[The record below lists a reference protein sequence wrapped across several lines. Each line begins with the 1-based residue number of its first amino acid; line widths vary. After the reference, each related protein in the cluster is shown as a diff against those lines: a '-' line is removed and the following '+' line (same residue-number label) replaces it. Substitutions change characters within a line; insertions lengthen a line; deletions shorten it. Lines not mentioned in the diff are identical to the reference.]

1 MEKHFDLVA
10 KNWDNPTRITRG
22 KNVSMKIRN
31 YVPDG
36 KYKTAMEFGCG
47 TGLVG
52 FDLFDKFESIDFV
65 DSAEKMI
72 DIVNQKIEMT
82 GVKNANAYAV
92 DLIGGDTLD
101 KKYDIIFHSMALHH
115 VVDLDAGLQM
125 FYEHLNEGGCLCIV
139 DMNPED
145 GHFHDDRPGFV
156 GHFGFDQEELKKKV
170 ESMGFTDVTSET
182 FLFDHKNIG
191 EKRLDFSLFI
201 MTGTKTEI

>member
-1 MEKHFDLVA
+1 MAFDYDKLA
-10 KNWDNPTRITRG
+10 ANWDNPTRITRG
-22 KNVSMKIRN
+22 KNVSTKIKN
-31 YVPDG
+31 YIPDG

-52 FDLFDKFESIDFV
+52 FDLLDKFESVDFV
-65 DSAEKMI
+65 DCAEKMI
-72 DIVNQKIEMT
+72 DIVNEKIKMAD
-82 GVKNANAYAV
+82 VKNAAAYAV

-115 VVDLDAGLQM
+115 VVDLEAGIKM
-125 FYEHLNEGGCLCIV
+125 FHNYLNDGGCLCIV

-145 GHFHDDRPGFV
+145 GHFHDDRPGFD
-156 GHFGFDQEELKKKV
+156 GHFGFDQDDLKGKL
-170 ESMGFTDVTSET
+170 ESWGFDQVTSET

-201 MTGTKTEI
+201 MTGTKKN